1 MSNPWTISSKRVKIS
16 SPDQSWETGG
26 ALDLNE
32 GPQVLQKNGNT
43 FVVYSTRESWLKT
56 YRLGLLRLKDPKAS
70 PLDPANWMKKGPVF
84 MGTKEVL
91 GVGHA
96 SFTTSPDG
104 KEDWIFYHS
113 KKTEAPGWER
123 DMRLQKFTW
132 DENGEPFF
140 GTPIPTGVPMKRPS
154 GDKATQAT
162 IPGLGTFDHLQKD
175 FKTTIAGKPV
185 ALYILK
191 NKNKAQVAIT
201 NYGARLVGLL
211 VPDKNG
217 KMKDVILGFKS
228 IQEYQEP
235 KATYAGP
242 VVGRFGNRISKG
254 KFVLDGVTYQSSL
267 NNGPNM
273 LHGGKQGFHTKVW
286 DATQPNDQTLVLKY
300 LSVDGEEGFPGNL
313 DVTLTYSFNDKNELK
328 LEYEAITD
336 KKTVVNLTNH
346 SFFNLNGEGSGDIL
360 SHLLQI
366 KADRYTPIDHTS
378 IPDGTQPDVT
388 GTPFDFRKP
397 VTVGSRIN
405 ETDIQLKNGQG
416 YDHNFVL
423 NIPKKGMNHVA
434 MFKGDMSGIIM
445 DIYTTEPGL
454 QFYSGNFFKGKNI
467 LKGGGR
473 DTYRSGVALETQH
486 FPDSPNQPAFPS
498 TVLNPGQK
506 YHSTSI
512 YKFSAK

>member
-1 MSNPWTISSKRVKIS
+1 
-16 SPDQSWETGG
+16 
-26 ALDLNE
+26 
-32 GPQVLQKNGNT
+32 
-43 FVVYSTRESWLKT
+43 
-56 YRLGLLRLKDPKAS
+56 
-70 PLDPANWMKKGPVF
+70 
-84 MGTKEVL
+84 
-91 GVGHA
+91 
-96 SFTTSPDG
+96 
-104 KEDWIFYHS
+104 
-113 KKTEAPGWER
+113 
-123 DMRLQKFTW
+123 MRLQKFTW

-397 VTVGSRIN
+397 ATVGSRIN